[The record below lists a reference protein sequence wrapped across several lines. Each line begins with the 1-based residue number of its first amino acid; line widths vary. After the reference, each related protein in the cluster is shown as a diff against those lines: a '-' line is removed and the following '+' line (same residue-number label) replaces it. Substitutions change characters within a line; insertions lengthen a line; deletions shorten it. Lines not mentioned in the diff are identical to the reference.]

1 MRTTEKGRSH
11 CCWHSGF
18 LLLHAAGVNRRA
30 SVCLILRATV
40 NTTTT
45 NCSKQTT
52 LTDATHSL
60 ISHSWP
66 SFSLSSRTR
75 CVCVIFSIIKPKC
88 ICRGNMNVFFYE
100 NHCVC
105 LTAVSVGYP
114 NPFTPPS
121 PLCLPPM
128 QLSVCAQFISFA
140 AELFPTAASNSASL
154 CHLLQQAAVPV
165 YPAQA
170 EAKGSC
176 VGYMCKGA
184 GSAGYLPA
192 EQAQL
197 SPCALPLLPLL
208 HVFLHLLHI
217 AAACRRYCWPANTLF
232 RLIYWLAAAA
242 GGQRSCHT
250 HTQHTVL
257 QGRVERDNSNCC
269 IMYVGCTERGA
280 CLLVCQRQQ
289 QQQQQ

>member
-1 MRTTEKGRSH
+1 MH
-11 CCWHSGF
+11 
-18 LLLHAAGVNRRA
+18 LPRRQHE
-30 SVCLILRATV
+30 C
-40 NTTTT
+40 
-45 NCSKQTT
+45 
-52 LTDATHSL
+52 
-60 ISHSWP
+60 
-66 SFSLSSRTR
+66 
-75 CVCVIFSIIKPKC
+75 
-88 ICRGNMNVFFYE
+88 FFYE

-105 LTAVSVGYP
+105 LTAVTVGYP
-114 NPFTPPS
+114 NPP

-140 AELFPTAASNSASL
+140 AELFPTPAYNSASL

-176 VGYMCKGA
+176 VGYMCTGA

-208 HVFLHLLHI
+208 LVFLHLLHI

-250 HTQHTVL
+250 HTAHSVA
-257 QGRVERDNSNCC
+257 GPRRVRQQQLLHNVCGA
-269 IMYVGCTERGA
+269 GCTERGA